1 MDWCFN
7 NKCGF
12 VLFSISVFS
21 VYYVPKQ
28 CDMDKAQHCELVEGI
43 RVIDFSLCTN
53 TVVPD
58 TEWRG
63 VGRTCTCNLTQTL
76 WTLNWS
82 SSLFLLSL
90 ICQHFTSSVASV
102 CRLLRLCSYFFLFV
116 FFFCSSSIYFPPL
129 SPLIIFGR
137 NSGFIIQPHLCQ
149 EGSHTA
155 VEPST
160 LGS

>member
-1 MDWCFN
+1 MFQQRLWFRSFFY
-7 NKCGF
+7 KCVF
-12 VLFSISVFS
+12 CVLCS
-21 VYYVPKQ
+21 
-28 CDMDKAQHCELVEGI
+28 KAMWHGQSTTLWTSGGKESE

-90 ICQHFTSSVASV
+90 IRQHSTSSVASV
-102 CRLLRLCSYFFLFV
+102 CRLLRLCSYFLLFV
-116 FFFCSSSIYFPPL
+116 FFCSSSIYFPPL